1 MRFDMEEYK
10 ITFPF
15 LWHFR
20 MSVVLLYL
28 LYGIY
33 LSTTLPSYFKYSF
46 FECCTTNHEF
56 LTHVGIQ

>member
-1 MRFDMEEYK
+1 MTVYSNIIHILSMSQNMRFDIEEYR

-33 LSTTLPSYFKYSF
+33 LSITQPSYFKY
-46 FECCTTNHEF
+46 
-56 LTHVGIQ
+56 